1 MSVLRFLVTR
11 EALAT
16 LTKRSLVPTLQ
27 NIRAISSLANNNNN
41 NSYKAIFAAKAIE
54 TPTQQQWQQ
63 QQTRGHKRFGHGEE
77 KTPRVTKYFHLMV
90 ITLFIISVLDWG
102 K

>member
-16 LTKRSLVPTLQ
+16 LTKRSIVPTLQ
-27 NIRAISSLANNNNN
+27 NSRAISSLANNNN

-54 TPTQQQWQQ
+54 TPTQQQWQL

-90 ITLFIISVLDWG
+90 FSLFIISVLDWG